1 MFQMLGSI
9 NLVSKTFY
17 EELKTKHI
25 TQFFYENP
33 ISTNMTIVKR
43 TAQITMN
50 TSEYSSENLKEDNR
64 TKREDLSMKIL
75 LGSRAYYA
83 LEDVQKELKSKV

>member
-1 MFQMLGSI
+1 MLGSI

-25 TQFFYENP
+25 TKFFYENP
-33 ISTNMTIVKR
+33 ISSNMTIIER
-43 TAQITMN
+43 IAQLANN
-50 TSEYSSENLKEDNR
+50 TSESNSENLTDGNR